1 MTCVLTKRGKLGDR
15 RVHQENATWTWRPSS
30 MSQGEEPGA
39 EPLLTALRRNEL
51 CSYFDLRLLGFQTQT
66 INSDCWSHTVYG
78 ASSRKQLEEMNP
90 GAEAQTCS
98 KRASSYFFH
107 CWYQRQLLPL
117 RPAATCPAWLAVKW
131 GQHVGAEPGSG
142 PSTPGARCHTPCHSP
157 FAAAPGSAAPICGY
171 HLLEQRA

>member
-15 RVHQENATWTWRPSS
+15 RVHRENATWTWRPST
-30 MSQGEEPGA
+30 SQGEEPGA
-39 EPLLTALRRNEL
+39 EPLLTALKRNEL
-51 CSYFDLRLLGFQTQT
+51 CSHFDLRLLGFQTQT

-98 KRASSYFFH
+98 KRASSYSLH

-131 GQHVGAEPGSG
+131 GQHAGAEPGSG

-157 FAAAPGSAAPICGY
+157 CAAAPGSAAPICRY
-171 HLLEQRA
+171 HLLEQRV